1 MKMMKKFSI
10 VLLIVICIFSIMLVK
25 PTSAYDVGGVIGNM
39 TGNASIDNTTAINDF
54 TNAGNKILTFLQILS
69 GIAAVVMIA
78 VTGFRYIIET
88 PEVKG
93 ELKKNMLPIVVG
105 IVLVFFAAS
114 IAKFFLGMFQ
124 NGTAS

>member
-1 MKMMKKFSI
+1 MEMMKRFSI

-25 PTSAYDVGGVIGNM
+25 PTNAYDVGNVIGNM
-39 TGNASIDNTTAINDF
+39 TGDAEIKDTAAIDDF
-54 TNAGNKILTFLQILS
+54 RNAGNKILTFLQILS

-124 NGTAS
+124 NSAS